1 MPNATYYAVSSD
13 YFRAAGTRLVRG
25 RTFGEADNATS
36 PRVAI
41 IGETFARQHFAG
53 EDPIGKR
60 INIAHGPDAW
70 REIVG
75 IVADVTE
82 TGIDRKPS
90 SQMYEPFVQNPN
102 RYFNAVVRS
111 TGPLPA
117 LLPSL
122 RAAVYGVDKDQPV
135 GSVWPLAQLL
145 NESIA
150 PRRFAMLLV
159 GILAVVALLIS
170 AVGIY
175 GVTAYT
181 VAQRTGEFGIR
192 MAVGAQRADVL
203 RLVLWQGGKL
213 ACVGLLLGIGT
224 VLAGSRLMA
233 SLLFETSPHDPFT
246 LVAITLI
253 LAAVALLACL
263 LPARRAMNINPI
275 DALRAD

>member
-1 MPNATYYAVSSD
+1 
-13 YFRAAGTRLVRG
+13 
-25 RTFGEADNATS
+25 
-36 PRVAI
+36 
-41 IGETFARQHFAG
+41 
-53 EDPIGKR
+53 
-60 INIAHGPDAW
+60 
-70 REIVG
+70 
-75 IVADVTE
+75 
-82 TGIDRKPS
+82 
-90 SQMYEPFVQNPN
+90 MYD
-102 RYFNAVVRS
+102 
-111 TGPLPA
+111 
-117 LLPSL
+117 
-122 RAAVYGVDKDQPV
+122 VDKDQPI
-135 GSVWPLAQLL
+135 GSMWPLAQLL

-159 GILAVVALLIS
+159 GILAVVALVIS

-192 MAVGAQRADVL
+192 LAVGAQRADVL

-246 LVAITLI
+246 LGAITLV